1 MVLPASCCAFKPR
14 VFDPAIHDL
23 LLPRSINEENM
34 SKALPPSTSTCVEG
48 MREDD
53 GKRSKIAIEHRI
65 FHGEILFMFP
75 DMTRAFRN
83 YQYDHEVH
91 GGSTGGQ
98 GGASKGTEILCNTC
112 RNGV

>member
-1 MVLPASCCAFKPR
+1 MRHGPLRQRDRLRPSNHGMLFRTEQAQNVTCIMHIWLSRPVNRRIMVLPASCCAFKPR
-14 VFDPAIHDL
+14 VFDPAIQDL

-65 FHGEILFMFP
+65 FL
-75 DMTRAFRN
+75 
-83 YQYDHEVH
+83 
-91 GGSTGGQ
+91 
-98 GGASKGTEILCNTC
+98 
-112 RNGV
+112 